1 MNSEVRIKNSL
12 NKLIIA
18 SYISKNSLIDCSVG
32 LVVVISPVLTLLW
45 TYQSCCSV
53 TVDTE
58 LKRERAIRNLVLVSV
73 IFPLDQDD
81 PHQQFTTTRLS
92 LAIQNQEV
100 LRKKENCK

>member
-18 SYISKNSLIDCSVG
+18 SYISKNSLIDCSMG

-58 LKRERAIRNLVLVSV
+58 LKREREQSGTWSWLVSSFLW
-73 IFPLDQDD
+73 IKMIRTSNLQQLDC
-81 PHQQFTTTRLS
+81 H
-92 LAIQNQEV
+92 
-100 LRKKENCK
+100 

>member
-1 MNSEVRIKNSL
+1 M
-12 NKLIIA
+12 
-18 SYISKNSLIDCSVG
+18 G

-58 LKRERAIRNLVLVSV
+58 LKRERERAIRNLVLVRV

-81 PHQQFTTTRLS
+81 PRQQFTTTRLS

>member
-18 SYISKNSLIDCSVG
+18 SYISKNSLIDCSMG

-58 LKRERAIRNLVLVSV
+58 LKREREREQSGTWSWLVSSFLW
-73 IFPLDQDD
+73 IKMIRTSNLQQLDC
-81 PHQQFTTTRLS
+81 H
-92 LAIQNQEV
+92 
-100 LRKKENCK
+100 